1 MTGRIRWAENV
12 QLWSNLPVMKVRQYC
27 YFAVDSAMTPTSTM
41 TALLGIE
48 PDVAHTKGDLT
59 ASGRV
64 RGLNEWRIVEETND
78 AIDDQIQRL
87 IDRLA
92 PCRPQLVKWAE
103 DQDISSRLQ
112 IVRYYHDP
120 DGSHGAPGGTQIGEA
135 RKWPR
140 PLGWHLSVEV
150 LQFLSSTSTD
160 LDVDEYDFSPDEVDT
175 NEV

>member
-1 MTGRIRWAENV
+1 
-12 QLWSNLPVMKVRQYC
+12 MKVRQYC
-27 YFAVDSAMTPTSTM
+27 YFAVETTM
-41 TALLGIE
+41 TSASMMTAFLGIE

-59 ASGRV
+59 ASGRA
-64 RGLNEWRIVEETND
+64 RGLNVWKIVEETND
-78 AIDDQIQRL
+78 PIDDQIGRL

-120 DGSHGAPGGTQIGEA
+120 DGSHGAPGGTPIEEA

-160 LDVDEYDFSPDEVDT
+160 LDVDEYDLSLDEVGS
-175 NEV
+175 NEI